1 MLVFY
6 GFLVGSIDPARK
18 LTEVFNRIQR
28 ASAAADRVYQLFD
41 REPTVRD
48 PIKPIQLKRHHRDI
62 VFDKVQFGYNAE
74 QTVLHK
80 IDLRIHYGETLAI
93 VGPNGCGKTTLVNLL
108 PRFYDPRGGSI
119 RIDDVDLR
127 EVRMRDLRS
136 QIGLVT
142 QDPLLFDDTVF
153 NNIRYGT
160 PNATRQQVVEA
171 AKKAYA
177 HQFIE
182 ELLENGYDTNVGQLG
197 GRLSGGQ
204 RQRIAL
210 ARAILRDPPILI
222 LDEAT
227 SQIDIESEHLI
238 HKVLEQ
244 FARGRTAI
252 IITHRLSTLDLAD
265 RILVMD
271 QGRIL
276 DLGTHKELIGRSAL
290 YQRLYQI
297 SLRESA

>member
-1 MLVFY
+1 ML
-6 GFLVGSIDPARK
+6 
-18 LTEVFNRIQR
+18 Q
-28 ASAAADRVYQLFD
+28 
-41 REPTVRD
+41 
-48 PIKPIQLKRHHRDI
+48 
-62 VFDKVQFGYNAE
+62 
-74 QTVLHK
+74 K

-160 PNATRQQVVEA
+160 PNATKQQVIEA
-171 AKKAYA
+171 ARKAYA
-177 HQFIE
+177 HKFIE

-244 FARGRTAI
+244 FARDRTAI

-276 DLGTHKELIGRSAL
+276 DLGTHKELIGRCAI